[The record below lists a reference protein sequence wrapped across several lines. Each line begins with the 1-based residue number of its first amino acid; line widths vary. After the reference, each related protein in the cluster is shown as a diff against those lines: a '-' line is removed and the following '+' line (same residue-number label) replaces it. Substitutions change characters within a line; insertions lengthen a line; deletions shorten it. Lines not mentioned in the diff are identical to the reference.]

1 MKLHYTKILL
11 FFFPLNVLLTSYHAH
26 NKNKASITPH
36 HTPITTSRVL
46 SECDPYMPN
55 YGNDDDMKSVKEH
68 FDRQTSQ
75 RFEEYEER
83 MKDKR
88 QKHKEER
95 DKNIQEIIKKDR
107 MNKSLSEKI
116 EKGCVRCG
124 CALGGV
130 AASVGLFGELGIYG
144 WNAAATATAVA
155 AAKEAAIV
163 EGAAAAKAKGA
174 KEGVNALIKW
184 LGEMGVSTLDGK
196 ELGSFINPENYT
208 NAIFISKSVQVKYN
222 GSNCLPL
229 FSRTRSG
236 PVDLEPFCT
245 WLQKNSAAAAK
256 VQRSGVSENFLV
268 ETTVK
273 EIVAKATTH
282 AEEAVEKAIEEAT
295 ATLTKQKTSEIA
307 ATCMGYQTAI
317 IASVCALLIIALV
330 MIIIYL
336 VLRYRRK
343 KKMNKKAQYTKL
355 LNQ

>member
-1 MKLHYTKILL
+1 VY
-11 FFFPLNVLLTSYHAH
+11 S
-26 NKNKASITPH
+26 KNKSSITSH
-36 HTPITTSRVL
+36 HTQTNRSL
-46 SECDPYMPN
+46 CECDTQSTN
-55 YGNDDDMKSVKEH
+55 YNNDEDMKSVKEI

-83 MKDKR
+83 MKGKR
-88 QKHKEER
+88 QKRKEER
-95 DKNIQEIIKKDR
+95 DKNIQEIIEKDR
-107 MNKSLSEKI
+107 MDKSLAEKV
-116 EKGCVRCG
+116 EKCCLICG
-124 CALGGV
+124 CGLGGV
-130 AASVGLFGELGIYG
+130 AASVGIFGGIAISELKK
-144 WNAAATATAVA
+144 AAIAKAVVV
-155 AAKEAAIV
+155 AKEA
-163 EGAAAAKAKGA
+163 GMAAAKAEGA

-222 GSNCLPL
+222 GSNCLAL
-229 FSRTRSG
+229 FSRTRSV

-245 WLQKNSAAAAK
+245 WVMQKSTAAAK

>member
-1 MKLHYTKILL
+1 MKLHYSKILL
-11 FFFPLNVLLTSYHAH
+11 FSLPLNILVSSSSNAH
-26 NKNKASITPH
+26 NNKPYIKA
-36 HTPITTSRVL
+36 HTATTTWRVL
-46 SECDPYMPN
+46 RESDLYVSN
-55 YGNDDDMKSVKEH
+55 YDNDAEMKSVKEN

-75 RFEEYEER
+75 RFDEYEEH
-83 MKDKR
+83 MKVKR
-88 QKHKEER
+88 QKRKEER
-95 DKNIQEIIKKDR
+95 DKNIEEIIKKDK
-107 MNKSLSEKI
+107 MEKSLAEKI

-155 AAKEAAIV
+155 VAKEAAMA

-222 GSNCLPL
+222 GSNCLAL

-256 VQRSGVSENFLV
+256 VQRSVVSENVLV